1 MSIQEYDVV
10 QQPKL
15 EPGQALVKVEYSGV
29 CHTDLHA

>member
-1 MSIQEYDVV
+1 MSIQTYDVTP
-10 QQPKL
+10 QSKL